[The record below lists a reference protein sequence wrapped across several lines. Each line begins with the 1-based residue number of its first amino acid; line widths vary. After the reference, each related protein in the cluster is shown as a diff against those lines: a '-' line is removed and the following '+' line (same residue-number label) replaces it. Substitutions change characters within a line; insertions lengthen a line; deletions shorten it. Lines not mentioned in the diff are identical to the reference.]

1 MKLYELGRSVNESL
15 LSGDP
20 SGVDITSFKK
30 DNNITFQAFDPKSD
44 DDKPVGALVLS
55 QNIISELVIAE
66 HAKNKNSI
74 ATSLLRHVCQHADKV
89 NQPLIIPMNGID
101 GGLRVIRDLEFFG
114 FIKNGNSLERRPGAS
129 LPYSTTMV
137 AQ

>member
-44 DDKPVGALVLS
+44 SDKPVGALVLS
-55 QNIISELVIAE
+55 QNVISELVITDE
-66 HAKNKNSI
+66 AKNKNSV
-74 ATSLLRHVCQHADKV
+74 ATSLLRHVCQHADKI
-89 NQPLIIPMNGID
+89 NQPLIIPMNGIE
-101 GGLRVIRDLEFFG
+101 GLRVIRDLEFFG
-114 FIKNGNSLERRPGAS
+114 FIKSGNSLERRPGAA

-137 AQ
+137 AP